1 MKKSFVAKLSAV
13 ALALMLSLGFDTSV
27 FAATGDG
34 VTEAAITKN
43 LQMDENVTTPNVT
56 FTFDVEKV
64 SLDGSND
71 LTALAEMPTITV
83 PSISYNSSD
92 AGTTAAGSNL
102 KEVKKQTANIIPD
115 IKEFPH
121 AGVYQYEIAEKHS
134 GYAAAAGTALT
145 YSKAVYN
152 MEIHIKNSTN
162 SLEISGIYVNYVKD
176 DDDNP
181 KTGKVDPT
189 PGTGDDLSDWI
200 FVNKFAKNG
209 GTNANNALTISKT
222 VTGALGD
229 KTKQFTFTMN
239 LNTLSALET
248 PGTTYTGTITRANGS
263 LATDTSFELS
273 AASNTFTLADG
284 ESLVF
289 DHLPVGTIYT
299 VAETNSDGYS
309 TTVEA
314 MVNGQSTAVSPTNAV
329 IGEHTNRVTFTNTKN
344 NPAPTGILVNN
355 LPFIILILVAVCGFA
370 GYIVLKRR
378 SYKNKP

>member
-13 ALALMLSLGFDTSV
+13 ALALMLSLGFGTAVCAEDDPDPAP
-27 FAATGDG
+27 AATTA
-34 VTEAAITKN
+34 VIVKE
-43 LQMDENVTTPNVT
+43 LEMDTNVTTPVVT
-56 FTFDVEKV
+56 FQFNVEKHSV
-64 SLDGSND
+64 DGDTQDPDNK
-71 LTALAEMPTITV
+71 MPSITV
-83 PSISYNSSD
+83 PGGIVFGSAD
-92 AGTTAAGSNL
+92 TGTTAEGDN
-102 KEVKKQTANIIPD
+102 KKIVTKQTANILDGIV
-115 IKEFPH
+115 FPH
-121 AGVYQYEIAEKHS
+121 AGTYEYKISEVPNVYTGTGTMSYSDTQYTMSVYVVNDDTANRLKIDKVVISDGTTNSKTGEIKFVNQF
-134 GYAAAAGTALT
+134 
-145 YSKAVYN
+145 K
-152 MEIHIKNSTN
+152 KNS
-162 SLEISGIYVNYVKD
+162 S
-176 DDDNP
+176 
-181 KTGKVDPT
+181 
-189 PGTGDDLSDWI
+189 
-200 FVNKFAKNG
+200 
-209 GTNANNALTISKT
+209 LTISKT
-222 VTGALGD
+222 VTGTLGD

-299 VAETNSDGYS
+299 VAETNYAADGYS

-314 MVNGQSTAVSPTNAV
+314 MVNGQNTAVSPTNAV
-329 IGEHTNRVTFTNTKN
+329 IGEDTNRVTFTNTKN

-370 GYIVLKRR
+370 GYIVFKRR